1 MFPTFETTY
10 SGIVSIGNSALSW
23 YANYAI
29 GLEGNENTTVNVG
42 QVVTGNG
49 YYIYQDQNGAQSI
62 IPTTYDFRTNISDGH
77 QIFGGMVVATAKLND
92 PITGTTAPTIGIG
105 TSGAGTITYETW
117 TGGNYYYI
125 DLAIPNAPDTM
136 TSCRVNFT
144 DSQFTLPF
152 TYSDANPIFAY
163 GVQKNTSTIY
173 LRAVRDGYNN
183 GIGFTTIPALH
194 SNNIYIP
201 YAPISAT
208 NATYNDVKEY
218 IVDWANDLSTDL
230 DLGLVFADADF
241 YDFDVAIETESETE
255 TESGSGGGC
264 CNIDYNEI
272 LSEGE
277 LESILT
283 QETYYIPE
291 ITTEIVTEDYTIMLP
306 ETESETDALEV
317 VQAVATSP
325 VLVSHAL
332 SLLDSWGIS
341 GMFISLTTIYTIWH
355 KILK

>member
-1 MFPTFETTY
+1 MFPNFETTY
-10 SGIVSIGNSALSW
+10 SGIVSVGNSALSW

-29 GLEGNENTTVNVG
+29 GLDGNENTAVNVG
-42 QVVTGNG
+42 QVVTGNA
-49 YYIYQDQNGAQSI
+49 YYVYQDQNGAQSI
-62 IPTTYDFRTNISDGH
+62 IPTTYDFRTNISNGH
-77 QIFGGMVVATAKLND
+77 QVFGGVVTATAVLND
-92 PITGTTAPTIGIG
+92 PVTGTTTPSVGISISS
-105 TSGAGTITYETW
+105 SGDITQERW
-117 TGGNYYYI
+117 NGGSYYFI
-125 DLAIPNAPDTM
+125 DLSIPNASDTVSAC
-136 TSCRVNFT
+136 TVTFSN
-144 DSQFTLPF
+144 SQITLPLV
-152 TYSDANPIFAY
+152 YSDNNPIYAY
-163 GVQKNTSTIY
+163 GVVKGTNTAH
-173 LRAVRDGYNN
+173 LRGVRDGYNN
-183 GIGFTTIPALH
+183 GIGFTTIPTLH
-194 SNNIYIP
+194 NNNIYIP
-201 YAPISAT
+201 YAPISGES
-208 NATYNDVKEY
+208 ATYNDVKEY

-241 YDFDVAIETESETE
+241 YDFDVVIETESETE

-272 LSEGE
+272 LSEDE

-291 ITTEIVTEDYTIMLP
+291 ITTEFVTEDYTIMLP
-306 ETESETDALEV
+306 ETESETDVYEV

-325 VLVSHAL
+325 ALASRAL